1 MVRAMR
7 IAALQ
12 FDVAWRDRAANWA
25 AMERLV
31 GSANLPP
38 GTFVLTPEL
47 ADTGFTMDPP
57 PAEGPEPVAAAAAM
71 AKARGLWLQVGH
83 AERAPDGAVLN
94 AATVVA
100 PDGAVRG
107 TYRKIHLFSPG
118 REDRHYRA
126 GDAITLV
133 DVPSDDGTWRIAP
146 AICYDLRFPELFRLA
161 ALAGAEVFTVGACW
175 PAPRAAHRRALA
187 VARAIE
193 NQAFVVA
200 CNRIGRDPNVDH
212 AGDSFVVAPSGEVIA
227 EAGDAE
233 RVLEATLDRRT
244 LLEWRDRFPALR
256 DLRRSLLGNVRIA

>member
-1 MVRAMR
+1 MR

-12 FDVAWRDRAANWA
+12 YDVAWRDRAANWRA
-25 AMERLV
+25 IERLV
-31 GSANLPP
+31 GSANLAP

-57 PAEGPEPVAAAAAM
+57 PAEGPEPVPAAQALARS
-71 AKARGLWLQVGH
+71 RGLWMQMGH
-83 AERAPDGAVLN
+83 AERLPDGAIRN
-94 AATVVA
+94 AATVVG
-100 PDGAVRG
+100 PDGGVCG

-126 GDAITLV
+126 GDEIAVL
-133 DVPSDDGTWRIAP
+133 DVPSEDGTWRVAP

-161 ALAGAEVFTVGACW
+161 ALAGVEVFMVGACW
-175 PAPRAAHRRALA
+175 PAPRAPHRRALA

-227 EAGDAE
+227 EAGDTEA
-233 RVLEATLDRRT
+233 VLEATLDRRA